1 MPDKKKK
8 IFILKA
14 NDHLNVVFAQ
24 KHSQRQVISENI
36 RESFI
41 H

>member
-14 NDHLNVVFAQ
+14 KDRLNVVFAQ
-24 KHSQRQVISENI
+24 NHSQRQVVSENMS
-36 RESFI
+36 ESFI